1 MKNCEP
7 FVFGPLFA
15 MQSKLAMMENHGA
28 RGQPRY
34 KDASVWLSNERER
47 GKPKW

>member
-15 MQSKLAMMENHGA
+15 IQSKLAVIENIA
-28 RGQPRY
+28 RAGTPEIQRCVSFM
-34 KDASVWLSNERER
+34 K
-47 GKPKW
+47 